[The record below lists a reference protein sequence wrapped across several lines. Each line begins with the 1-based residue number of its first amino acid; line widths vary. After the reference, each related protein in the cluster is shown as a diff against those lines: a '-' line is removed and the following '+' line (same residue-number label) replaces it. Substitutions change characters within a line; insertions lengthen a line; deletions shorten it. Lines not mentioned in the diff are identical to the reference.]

1 MGTIWRLVLALPVG
15 FAVFYVLAPT
25 SGAGSRCYSWPFGLA
40 VPCGIE
46 FAIGIGATV
55 AVLIGVGLLWAKRG
69 RVS

>member
-1 MGTIWRLVLALPVG
+1 MGTIWRLVLALFVG

-25 SGAGSRCYSWPFGLA
+25 SGAGNRCYSWPFRLE

-46 FAIGIGATV
+46 LAIAIGASA

-69 RVS
+69 PVS